1 MKLVA
6 AVNRCIKCGNISEG
20 HLCKNCRT
28 ITVIDLLNKIVNGEE
43 LPKQIIYNGIVWR
56 YNGFDDY
63 VSTHN
68 FENLLND
75 TINNSWIITH
85 LNTEIEIVDELE
97 ETEDLSTISEEQA
110 LFNKLKRKDQ
120 EYILNFMRMLQPC
133 EDKRNGDKND

>member
-6 AVNRCIKCGNISEG
+6 STTRCIKCGNISEG

-28 ITVIDLLNKIVNGEE
+28 ITVIDLLVKIANEEE

-56 YNGFDDY
+56 YNGFNDY

-75 TINNSWIITH
+75 TINNSWIVTH

-97 ETEDLSTISEEQA
+97 EIEDLPTISEEQA
-110 LFNKLKRKDQ
+110 LFDKLNRKDQ
-120 EYILNFMRMLQPC
+120 EYILHFMRMLQPC
-133 EDKRNGDKND
+133 EEKSDNNEH

>member
-6 AVNRCIKCGNISEG
+6 STTRCIKCGNISEG

-28 ITVIDLLNKIVNGEE
+28 ITVIDLLVKIANEEE

-56 YNGFDDY
+56 YNGFNDY

-68 FENLLND
+68 LENLLND
-75 TINNSWIITH
+75 TINNSWIVTH

-97 ETEDLSTISEEQA
+97 EIEDLPTISEEQA
-110 LFNKLKRKDQ
+110 LFDKLNRKDQ
-120 EYILNFMRMLQPC
+120 EYILHFMRMLQPC
-133 EDKRNGDKND
+133 EEKSDNNEH